1 MKDTAGSS
9 GRDFAKLRVIF
20 LTRNLYY
27 IVYMGVLFSS
37 SRMVFWRVGA
47 SFDCNQSL
55 NKFELSSLS
64 YGGAA
69 ERAIRTLLAYW
80 LRHPQPIGHA
90 CLGSD

>member
-55 NKFELSSLS
+55 NKFEVSELRRSS
-64 YGGAA
+64 
-69 ERAIRTLLAYW
+69 RARDQNAVGLLAEAPPTDW
-80 LRHPQPIGHA
+80 TRLFGE
-90 CLGSD
+90 